1 MASLKS
7 TDTALTKLMELHTE
21 VDEKVAM
28 LTERHADR
36 LQCKRGCCDC
46 CVDGMTVFEI
56 EAERIRRHH
65 ADLLESG
72 QPHDEGACAFLD
84 EEGACR
90 IYEDRPYVC
99 RTQGL
104 PLRWLDR
111 DDDGETVGTVEMRD
125 ICPMNDS
132 PDAPVE
138 QIAAGDCWT
147 LGPYEFRLSRT
158 QVAYRGAPP
167 RRVEL
172 RSLFTTRY
180 ATTADG

>member
-7 TDTALTKLMELHTE
+7 DTSLAKLIELHAE
-21 VDEKVAM
+21 VDEKVGT
-28 LTERHADR
+28 LVRCHADR
-36 LQCKRGCCDC
+36 LECKRGCCDC

-65 ADLLESG
+65 SELLESG
-72 QPHDEGACAFLD
+72 QPHAEGACAFLD
-84 EEGACR
+84 ESGACR

-111 DDDGETVGTVEMRD
+111 DDEGETVEMRD
-125 ICPMNDS
+125 ICPKNDNEE
-132 PDAPVE
+132 APVE
-138 QIAAGDCWT
+138 HIPEEDCWT
-147 LGPYEFRLSRT
+147 LGPYEFRLSRS

-167 RRVEL
+167 RRIEL
-172 RSLFTTRY
+172 RSLFTTSM
-180 ATTADG
+180 APAADG